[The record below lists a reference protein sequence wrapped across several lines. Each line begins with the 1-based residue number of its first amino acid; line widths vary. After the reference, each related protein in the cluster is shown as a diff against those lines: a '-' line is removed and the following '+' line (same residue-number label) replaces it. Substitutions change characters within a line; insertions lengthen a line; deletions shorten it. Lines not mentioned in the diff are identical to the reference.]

1 MELVISL
8 LLPIAL
14 VIIMFSLGL
23 GLTLADFQR
32 VVLRPRAF
40 LLGAF
45 SQIVLLPVVA
55 YVLAILF
62 RLPPELA
69 VGMMILS
76 FAPGGPSSNL
86 MSKLAGGDVALAIS
100 LTGVTT
106 LVAIFTVPVLT
117 GLAADHFMGIEAS
130 SVDVTS
136 LGLSLALLTLAPVAA
151 GLGLRYA
158 RPDFALRLEKIVS
171 RIAVLFFAGVVI
183 WALASNWSI
192 FTDNLPT
199 LGPALVLLNVLLMA
213 LGLGLARLF
222 SLSLPEGKAISIE
235 CGIQNAALG
244 MTVGTLIAGGASALP
259 AVSLP
264 SGVYGITM
272 YLVSI
277 PIVLWMRSWRSAAAA
292 A

>member
-1 MELVISL
+1 MQLVISL

-23 GLTLADFQR
+23 GLTLADFSR
-32 VVLRPRAF
+32 VALKPRAF
-40 LLGAF
+40 LFGTV
-45 SQIVLLPVVA
+45 SQMVLLPVVA
-55 YVLAILF
+55 FGLAIAF

-69 VGMMILS
+69 VGLMILS

-106 LVAIFTVPVLT
+106 FAAIFTVPVLT
-117 GLAADHFMGIEAS
+117 KLAADHFMGVEAS

-136 LGLSLALLTLAPVAA
+136 LGLSMAILTLAPVAA
-151 GLGLRYA
+151 GLALRYA

-183 WALASNWSI
+183 WALGSNWSI

-213 LGLGLARLF
+213 LAFGVARLF
-222 SLSLPEGKAISIE
+222 SLTVPEGKAISIE

-244 MTVGTLIAGGASALP
+244 MTVGTLIAGGTSALP
-259 AVSLP
+259 TVSLP

-272 YLVSI
+272 YLVTI
-277 PIVLWMRSWRSAAAA
+277 PIVLWMRRWRSAANT
-292 A
+292 

>member
-1 MELVISL
+1 LELVISL
-8 LLPIAL
+8 LLPVAL

-23 GLTLADFQR
+23 GLTLADFAR
-32 VVLRPRAF
+32 VALRPRAF
-40 LLGAF
+40 LLGAAA
-45 SQIVLLPVVA
+45 QIVLLPAVA
-55 YVLAILF
+55 YVLAVLF

-106 LVAIFTVPVLT
+106 LLAIFTVPVLT
-117 GLAADHFMGIEAS
+117 GLAARHFMGLDAAS

-158 RPDFALRLEKIVS
+158 RPGFALRLEKIVS
-171 RIAVLFFAGVVI
+171 RIAVLFFAGVVV
-183 WALASNWSI
+183 WALASNWSV

-199 LGPALVLLNVLLMA
+199 LGPALVLLNVALMA
-213 LGLGLARLF
+213 LALGLARLF
-222 SLSLPEGKAISIE
+222 SLSLAEAKAISIE
-235 CGIQNAALG
+235 SGIQNAALG
-244 MTVGTLIAGGASALP
+244 MTAGTLIAGGAQALP
-259 AVSLP
+259 AFSLP

-277 PIVLWMRSWRSAAAA
+277 PIVLWMRRWRS
-292 A
+292 